1 MIRFMLLALIFCLYF
16 HGLWTGFQLAA
27 RAWKFEKDKPIHIT
41 VTKRDFLDVAV
52 MLGCGALAVCF
63 VRL

>member
-1 MIRFMLLALIFCLYF
+1 MIRFLLLALIFCLYF
-16 HGLWTGFQLAA
+16 HGLSVGSECMG
-27 RAWKFEKDKPIHIT
+27 KFEKDKPVHIT

>member
-1 MIRFMLLALIFCLYF
+1 MIRFLLLALIFCLYF
-16 HGLWTGFQLAA
+16 HGLSTGFRLAA
-27 RAWKFEKDKPIHIT
+27 SAWKFEKDKPIHIT
-41 VTKRDFLDVAV
+41 VTRRDFLDVAV